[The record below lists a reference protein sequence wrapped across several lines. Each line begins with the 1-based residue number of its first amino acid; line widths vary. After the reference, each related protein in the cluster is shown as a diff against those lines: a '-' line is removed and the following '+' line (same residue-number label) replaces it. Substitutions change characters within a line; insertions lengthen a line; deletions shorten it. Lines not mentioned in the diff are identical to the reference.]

1 MISCAF
7 GFGHWEKNWMP
18 FEDDGKLLALRW
30 FAPHTV
36 VEIDPDSGRCTQ
48 AHQTHHAF
56 GSGAELHGGAPPVRY
71 ESGGGGGGGLFLAL
85 VRLRVGGWVSS
96 SFELRDYAN
105 LLYVFDASPPYAVR
119 RVSAPFTLPSCV
131 QQKLHMRI
139 QVVKSLVRADGGYL
153 LCWGELDCYS
163 CCATLP
169 DALVRQMLQMPSSG
183 GG

>member
-1 MISCAF
+1 M
-7 GFGHWEKNWMP
+7 
-18 FEDDGKLLALRW
+18 
-30 FAPHTV
+30 
-36 VEIDPDSGRCTQ
+36 
-48 AHQTHHAF
+48 
-56 GSGAELHGGAPPVRY
+56 
-71 ESGGGGGGGLFLAL
+71 
-85 VRLRVGGWVSS
+85 RLRVGGWVSS

-169 DALVRQMLQMPSSG
+169 DALVRQMLQMPSG
-183 GG
+183 G

>member
-1 MISCAF
+1 MQIVRVISVLF
-7 GFGHWEKNWMP
+7 FFKSI
-18 FEDDGKLLALRW
+18 LLA
-30 FAPHTV
+30 TM
-36 VEIDPDSGRCTQ
+36 
-48 AHQTHHAF
+48 
-56 GSGAELHGGAPPVRY
+56 
-71 ESGGGGGGGLFLAL
+71 
-85 VRLRVGGWVSS
+85 
-96 SFELRDYAN
+96 
-105 LLYVFDASPPYAVR
+105 
-119 RVSAPFTLPSCV
+119 PSCV